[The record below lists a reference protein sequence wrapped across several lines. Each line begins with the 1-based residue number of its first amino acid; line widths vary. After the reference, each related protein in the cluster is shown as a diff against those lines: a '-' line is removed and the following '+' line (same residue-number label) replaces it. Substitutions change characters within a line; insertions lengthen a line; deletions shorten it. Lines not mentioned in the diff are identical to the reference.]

1 MILINMQAC
10 YYKRRFFWLKDE
22 LCLRTDNGINR
33 IDLQHEGGIS
43 CIELHVSDFILLL
56 LF

>member
-33 IDLQHEGGIS
+33 IDLQHEGGGF
-43 CIELHVSDFILLL
+43 HV
-56 LF
+56 